1 MIEERELKERPQC
14 IVNVD
19 SVRYIGQS
27 SGIEVIQD
35 EETKKEG
42 TQRIDTKYQVNNMVI
57 IDGRYL
63 CAG

>member
-35 EETKKEG
+35 EVTIKDRNK
-42 TQRIDTKYQVNNMVI
+42 RIDTKYQVNNMVV
-57 IDGRYL
+57 IDGRFL